1 MTGRKHQTIG
11 EVLKALRDEF
21 PETSISKIRFLESE
35 GLVEPER
42 TPSGYRKFY
51 PPDVARLRYILR
63 LQRDNFMPLKVIR
76 KRLEQF
82 ELSGSPDPAQD
93 GENPSQPQLLAAQ
106 SEAGGDE
113 IAIGGR
119 EEDELPVL
127 DGGLNL
133 SPEEFVNSSGLSLDQ
148 ISELEEFAL
157 IDSHNLESGEVY
169 YDEEDLQIARIA
181 KDFGKFGIGARHLK
195 MYKNFAEKELGLFD
209 QVLFPLTRGSG
220 ADGRGGAGQS
230 LSELAKLSRRL
241 KHALLGKSL
250 RDRLQ
255 G

>member
-1 MTGRKHQTIG
+1 MTERRHLTIG

-21 PETSISKIRFLESE
+21 PEVSISKIRFLESE

-76 KRLEQF
+76 KRIEQF
-82 ELSGSPDPAQD
+82 ELSGSEDPVQD
-93 GENPSQPQLLAAQ
+93 ADSPAQPQLLMEPGRVNGALGEN
-106 SEAGGDE
+106 S
-113 IAIGGR
+113 R
-119 EEDELPVL
+119 EEDDQPAL

-133 SPEEFVNSSGLSLDQ
+133 SPEEFVNSTGLSSDQ
-148 ISELEEFAL
+148 ISELEEFGL
-157 IDSHNLESGEVY
+157 IDSHSLESGDVY

-209 QVLFPLTRGSG
+209 QVLFPLARGRG
-220 ADGRGGAGQS
+220 ADARGGADQS
-230 LSELAKLSRRL
+230 LSELSKLSRRL
-241 KHALLGKSL
+241 RHALLSASL
-250 RDRLQ
+250 RDRQ
-255 G
+255 T